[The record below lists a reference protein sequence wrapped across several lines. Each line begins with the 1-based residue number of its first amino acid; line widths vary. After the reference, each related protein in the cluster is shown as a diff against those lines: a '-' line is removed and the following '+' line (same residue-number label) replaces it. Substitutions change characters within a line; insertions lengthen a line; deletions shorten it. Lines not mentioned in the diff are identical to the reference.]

1 MARHTYRVRFAPDGN
16 GSAFL
21 VEVEEAPEPKASGT
35 PPKTAREN
43 SARAADGEPMT
54 ESQRRYLFRLL
65 AAQGT
70 EGKAAE
76 GHLKEYFEVGSL
88 AAITKTQ
95 ASAYI
100 DQLVK
105 DQREARGGA

>member
-16 GSAFL
+16 GSGFL
-21 VEVEEAPEPKASGT
+21 VDIEEAPEPKASGT
-35 PPKTAREN
+35 PPKTAKEQG
-43 SARAADGEPMT
+43 ARNADGEPMT

-76 GHLKEYFEVGSL
+76 DHLKSYFEVASL
-88 AAITKTQ
+88 RDITKPL
-95 ASAYI
+95 ASGYI
-100 DQLVK
+100 DELVK

>member
-21 VEVEEAPEPKASGT
+21 VEVEEATEPKASGT
-35 PPKTAREN
+35 PPKTAKEQN
-43 SARAADGEPMT
+43 ARASNGEPMT

-70 EGKAAE
+70 EGKATE
-76 GHLKEYFEVGSL
+76 DHLKEYFEVASL
-88 AAITKTQ
+88 RQITKTQ
-95 ASAYI
+95 ASSYI

-105 DQREARGGA
+105 DQREAKSGA